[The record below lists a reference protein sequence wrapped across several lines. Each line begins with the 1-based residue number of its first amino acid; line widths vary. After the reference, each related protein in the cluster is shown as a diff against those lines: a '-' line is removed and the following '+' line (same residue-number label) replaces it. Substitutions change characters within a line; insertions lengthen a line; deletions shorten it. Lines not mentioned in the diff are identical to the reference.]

1 MSTRPDMELYCKT
14 LEQRLLDAQE
24 QLKEAHGA
32 ITDIWALVNKYE
44 TETNLAIK
52 ILEILERI
60 K

>member
-1 MSTRPDMELYCKT
+1 MELYCKT